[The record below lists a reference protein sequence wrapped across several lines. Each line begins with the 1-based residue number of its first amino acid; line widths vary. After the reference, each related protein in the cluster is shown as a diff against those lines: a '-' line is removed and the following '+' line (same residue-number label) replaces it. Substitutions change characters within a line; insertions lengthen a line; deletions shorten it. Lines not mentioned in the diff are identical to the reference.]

1 MFGFNQ
7 DYRLMIGQERE
18 VLSPKKVPIKNIE
31 EVSLGVTH
39 SAIVT
44 SNGSVF
50 AGGTGRSGEL
60 GVVLDTNIT
69 GWEKLEVVDRKF

>member
-18 VLSPKKVPIKNIE
+18 VLSPRKVPIKNIE
-31 EVSLGVTH
+31 DASLGVTH
-39 SAIVT
+39 SAIIT

-50 AGGTGRSGEL
+50 TGGTGRSGEL
-60 GVVLDTNIT
+60 GVVLDNGIS